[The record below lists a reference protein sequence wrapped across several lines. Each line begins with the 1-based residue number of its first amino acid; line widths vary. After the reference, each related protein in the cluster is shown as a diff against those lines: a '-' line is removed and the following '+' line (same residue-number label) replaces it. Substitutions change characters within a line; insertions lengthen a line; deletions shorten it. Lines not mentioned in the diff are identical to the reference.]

1 MLQSVERLQG
11 WVLLYKAVQ
20 NKSQML
26 SNLFNLTEFLLAA
39 LHQTSSKG
47 WRQWMEHSSDLRLQE
62 KPRLLLQSDL
72 RCECWALLGFSQE
85 ALSQPYASLRDAS
98 AQHKHCLGSGKASRT
113 CKLCHWHQWLHWPVP
128 PPRAHSWNP
137 DVLPSLPSRAGHPK
151 LFGVSK
157 PATPHQHWD
166 KLRETTAGDRE
177 DSEEIQ
183 NPKITRCTEL
193 CVSWTL
199 KNFSKIP

>member
-98 AQHKHCLGSGKASRT
+98 AQHKNCLGSGKASRT

-128 PPRAHSWNP
+128 APRAHSWNP
-137 DVLPSLPSRAGHPK
+137 DVLPSPLGLGTPSCLRSLNQQFHINTGTSS
-151 LFGVSK
+151 GK
-157 PATPHQHWD
+157 PLWVTG
-166 KLRETTAGDRE
+166 K
-177 DSEEIQ
+177 
-183 NPKITRCTEL
+183 
-193 CVSWTL
+193 TL
-199 KNFSKIP
+199 KSFKTQRSQGVQNFA